1 MDVVSYGTL
10 LVLGLV
16 ALGLTLLLAFPV
28 KRLVTAIGW
37 LDKPNWRKWHTGQ
50 VPLAGGLMIVCA
62 TLIMVSLLHLWDPP
76 AWQLWAA
83 AAMVFA
89 IAFADDRYPIRAR
102 FRLAVQ
108 IVAAMLITVSA
119 GWTLRSL
126 GYSLGPFELSL
137 GMLALPFTILGM
149 AALTNAI
156 NMTDGLDGM
165 AGGVVACALFWLML
179 SFVWVAQDVGT
190 QGAGARA
197 ILVTEA
203 FAMAKAIAIL
213 LGATLGFLMFN
224 QRLPWRA
231 RAALFLGDGGSMM
244 LGFTISA
251 LCVHIVANYGEFG
264 MPAAAV
270 GWIIA
275 VPVFDLFSCIL
286 RRLAAGVTPMTPDRR
301 HMHHLLV
308 ALGVPVSRA
317 VPVLQ
322 VGCLL
327 CGLVGVAGWRLDVP
341 DYAMFWAL
349 AALFVGYHRLALA
362 TWKRLQPDADLVGRQ
377 PEVLLPSS
385 SVPAS
390 LAMPAATAQPVEG
403 LQDTATAPRS
413 RLPGRRAGFG

>member
-1 MDVVSYGTL
+1 MDVVSYETL
-10 LVLGLV
+10 LGLGLA

-28 KRLVTAIGW
+28 KWLVTAIGW

-50 VPLAGGLMIVCA
+50 VPLAGGLMIVGT
-62 TLIMVSLLHLWDPP
+62 TLILVSLLHLWDPP
-76 AWQLWAA
+76 AWQFWAA

-108 IVAAMLITVSA
+108 IVAAMLITISA
-119 GWTLRSL
+119 GWTLHSL

-137 GMLALPFTILGM
+137 GVIALPFTILGM

-165 AGGVVACALFWLML
+165 AGGVVTCALFWLML
-179 SFVWVAQDVGT
+179 GYVWIAQDVGT
-190 QGAGARA
+190 TGAGARA
-197 ILVTEA
+197 ALVTEA
-203 FAMAKAIAIL
+203 FAMAKAIVIL
-213 LGATLGFLMFN
+213 LGATLGFLAFN
-224 QRLPWRA
+224 QRLPGRA
-231 RAALFLGDGGSMM
+231 RAVLFLGDGGSMM

-270 GWIIA
+270 GWIVA
-275 VPVFDLFSCIL
+275 LPVFDLLSCVL

-308 ALGVPVSRA
+308 ALGMPVSRA

-327 CGLVGVAGWRLDVP
+327 CGLVGVAGWRLGVP
-341 DYAMFWAL
+341 AYVMFWAL
-349 AALFVGYHRLALA
+349 VVLFVGYHWLALA
-362 TWKRLQPDADLVGRQ
+362 TWKRLQPDTDLVGRQ
-377 PEVLLPSS
+377 RDDLPVSVS
-385 SVPAS
+385 ASLGVPA
-390 LAMPAATAQPVEG
+390 AAGQPVDG
-403 LQDTATAPRS
+403 LQDKGAASRS
-413 RLPGRRAGFG
+413 GIRGRRTGFG